1 MDNTYILGPDGEL
14 YHAGVKGMKWGQ
26 RLYQNKDGSL
36 TPLGRRRYNKQK
48 NTAVAKRQAT
58 LAAKKKAA
66 DDEATAKAK
75 RDKDIEAGRVS
86 PKKMTTEE
94 LNRRIERLNLE
105 KTYNEAVIARR
116 SSSYKK
122 AEQFLNKFIDKTIE
136 KVAENV
142 TADLVAQALKVIAA
156 KGVNNMLE
164 ANGFDRDVHTN
175 NKKKG

>member
-1 MDNTYILGPDGEL
+1 MDSNYILGPDGEL

-36 TPLGRRRYNKQK
+36 TPLGRHRYNKQK
-48 NTAVAKRQAT
+48 NAAIKKRQAT

-66 DDEATAKAK
+66 EDEAAAKEK
-75 RDKDIEAGRVS
+75 RAKDIESGRIS
-86 PKKMTTEE
+86 AKKMTAEE

-105 KTYNEAVIARR
+105 KTYNEALNARR
-116 SSSYKK
+116 TSTNQR
-122 AEQFLNKFIDKTIE
+122 AERFLNKFVDTTLD

-142 TADLVAQALKVIAA
+142 TADLVAQAIKVIAA
-156 KGVNNMLE
+156 KGVNKALE
-164 ANGFDRDVHTN
+164 SKGFAPDVHTN